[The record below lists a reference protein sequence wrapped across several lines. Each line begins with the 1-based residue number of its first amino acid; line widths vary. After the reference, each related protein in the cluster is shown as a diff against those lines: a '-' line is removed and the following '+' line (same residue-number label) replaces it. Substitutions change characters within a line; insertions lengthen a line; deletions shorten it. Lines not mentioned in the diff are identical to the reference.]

1 MIFGI
6 CFIICSSL
14 FGFLS
19 DQILVFNLEDIAGE
33 LSTRISGFLTKVA
46 RDAKIEMM
54 REVEITVPMVH
65 IGLSLIASF
74 IGASITQAAIQTAQ

>member
-14 FGFLS
+14 FSCLP
-19 DQILVFNLEDIAGE
+19 DQIFVFSLEDIAGE
-33 LSTRISGFLTKVA
+33 LSTRISRFMTKVA
-46 RDAKIEMM
+46 RDAKVEMM
-54 REVEITVPMVH
+54 KEVEITVPMVH

-74 IGASITQAAIQTAQ
+74 IGSGITQAAIQTAQ